1 MVPQSDNRPVPL
13 GRIVRS
19 HLPLIVA
26 TTLVGVLLGF
36 LASTKLNQSASATT
50 SVLLN
55 TLDGNPFS
63 ASTNGQQLI
72 NLETEA
78 QALQSDAV
86 AKMVATATHTRT
98 SAAELLANL
107 SVTNPPNTQVLEV
120 TYSAPKSK
128 DASTISQSFADSYLK
143 YRRQRADTQ
152 IDGQIAQFDQQ
163 ISAVQ

>member
-36 LASTKLNQSASATT
+36 LVSTRLNVSSSATT

-86 AKMVATATHTRT
+86 AKMVVTATHSKT
-98 SAAELLANL
+98 SPKDLL
-107 SVTNPPNTQVLEV
+107 TN
-120 TYSAPKSK
+120 
-128 DASTISQSFADSYLK
+128 
-143 YRRQRADTQ
+143 
-152 IDGQIAQFDQQ
+152 
-163 ISAVQ
+163 